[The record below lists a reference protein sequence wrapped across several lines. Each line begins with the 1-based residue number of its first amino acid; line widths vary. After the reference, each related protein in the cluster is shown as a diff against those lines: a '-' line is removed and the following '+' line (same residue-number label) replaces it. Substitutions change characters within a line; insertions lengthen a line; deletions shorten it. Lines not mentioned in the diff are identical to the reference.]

1 MSPGR
6 NDWPG
11 GTAPFGFCIADP
23 AILMSPERSA
33 HPGVA
38 LGILVSARRSRSASQ
53 SIRARASTT
62 TMKILRNV
70 YMTIANTTASHYRAA
85 PFSRLM
91 RALPHRLDFLRHEPI
106 AAAFHTAAFDIFL
119 MSEVAQ
125 PCSGVAI
132 RGPIVAHESVDHNVE
147 LGLTPIV
154 AFAWGAHRAT
164 PAGSMVPRRAEGSD

>member
-1 MSPGR
+1 
-6 NDWPG
+6 
-11 GTAPFGFCIADP
+11 
-23 AILMSPERSA
+23 
-33 HPGVA
+33 
-38 LGILVSARRSRSASQ
+38 
-53 SIRARASTT
+53 
-62 TMKILRNV
+62 MKILRNV

-154 AFAWGAHRAT
+154 AFAWGRIEQLPRGAWSRAARRG
-164 PAGSMVPRRAEGSD
+164 PIRESQLKWRRSLIQIKAFEFDVRFGSKPDMTL